1 MNVLFLLVLFV
12 PLLIYLGDG
21 KWRES
26 LVYCLVIG
34 FAQDP
39 LRKIAPNQPVAYVG
53 LVLVGILLTAV
64 ILYNRIGRVSLP
76 QLFSGQQQLITAVN
90 LFLALLVLQTLNSF
104 LGLSS
109 WYHTVIG
116 IGFYSAP
123 LITMWL
129 GFQFGLKP
137 AAIQRFLQIYI
148 GLALFFAFTLLLAY
162 QGYKGPLFSEVT
174 GGVQILVAGV
184 GYVQG
189 YTGFWRSSEVAGWHL
204 ATCACFIFI
213 LAVQRRKPLPIAL
226 GSALVITLMV
236 IATLTG
242 RRKALAMVGA
252 FLAFFSLLIAWRG
265 DPRVRNSVIGG
276 VFGGV
281 ALLYLLV
288 SVGGNP
294 IGGGTSG
301 AFLERGL
308 SVWGDLYARL
318 VTFGSASVN
327 IALQASGVLGAGV
340 GAAAQGAASL
350 GQGMQG
356 NFGAGEGGLAKII
369 FELGAMGFLLLL
381 VTIGLLAQ
389 LFLRIVG
396 QLRYAPPSYGL
407 LNLGLLAYLIANV
420 LNFTS
425 ASQVYGDPFV
435 LIILG
440 LSAGF
445 ILAAPPVI
453 QAHLREQRELA
464 EALTAVSASTL
475 PAPAPPRVSHS

>member
-1 MNVLFLLVLFV
+1 MNVLFLLVLFL

-21 KWRES
+21 KWRAS
-26 LVYCLVIG
+26 VVYCLVIG
-34 FAQDP
+34 YAQDP
-39 LRKIAPNQPVAYVG
+39 LRKIAPNQPALYVG
-53 LVLVGILLTAV
+53 LVLVGIVLTAW

-76 QLFSGQQQLITAVN
+76 QLFSGQQQLISAVN

-109 WYHTVIG
+109 WYHTLIG
-116 IGFYSAP
+116 IGFYSSP
-123 LITMWL
+123 LITLWL

-137 AAIQRFLQIYI
+137 AAIQRFLVVYI
-148 GLALFFAFTLLLAY
+148 GLALAFAVTLLLAY

-204 ATCACFIFI
+204 ATCACFVFI
-213 LAVQRRKPLPIAL
+213 LVVQRRQPLPIAL
-226 GSALVITLMV
+226 GSALVATLMV

-242 RRKALAMVGA
+242 RRKSLAMVGA
-252 FLAFFSLLIAWRG
+252 FLASFSLLILWRG
-265 DPRVRNSVIGG
+265 DSRVRGSVIGG
-276 VFGGV
+276 VFGG
-281 ALLYLLV
+281 AAILYLLV
-288 SVGGNP
+288 TVVGNP
-294 IGGGTSG
+294 IGGGTSV
-301 AFLERGL
+301 AFLERGQT
-308 SVWGDLYARL
+308 VWGDLYARL
-318 VTFGSASVN
+318 VTFGSGTVK
-327 IALQASGVLGAGV
+327 IALEASGLLGAGV

-350 GQGMQG
+350 GKGAQG

-369 FELGAMGFLLLL
+369 FELGAAGFLLVL
-381 VTIGLLAQ
+381 VTIGLLGK
-389 LFLRIVG
+389 LFIRIIG
-396 QLRYAPPSYGL
+396 ELRYAPPSYGL
-407 LNLGLLAYLIANV
+407 LNLGLVAYLIANV
-420 LNFTS
+420 LNFTT

-445 ILAAPPVI
+445 ILASPPVI

-464 EALTAVSASTL
+464 ERLPPVGPSTL
-475 PAPAPPRVSHS
+475 PAPAPPGVSHS

>member
-1 MNVLFLLVLFV
+1 MNVLFLLVLFL

-26 LVYCLVIG
+26 VVYCLVIG
-34 FAQDP
+34 FVQDP
-39 LRKIAPNQPVAYVG
+39 LRKIAPNQPVLYVG
-53 LVLVGILLTAV
+53 LVLFGIVLTAV

-76 QLFSGQQQLITAVN
+76 QLFSGQEQLITAVN
-90 LFLALLVLQTLNSF
+90 LFMGLLVLQTLNSF

-109 WYHTVIG
+109 WYHTLIG

-123 LITMWL
+123 LITVWL

-137 AAIQRFLQIYI
+137 AAIQRFLIVYI
-148 GLALFFAFTLLLAY
+148 GLALAFAFTLLLAY

-204 ATCACFIFI
+204 ATGACFVFI

-226 GSALVITLMV
+226 GSALVVTLMV

-242 RRKALAMVGA
+242 RRKSVAMVGA
-252 FLAFFSLLIAWRG
+252 FLASFSLLIAWRG
-265 DPRVRNSVIGG
+265 DSKVRSSVIGG
-276 VFGGV
+276 VFGGA
-281 ALLYLLV
+281 ALIFLLV

-294 IGGGTSG
+294 VGGGTSV
-301 AFLERGL
+301 AFVERGL
-308 SVWGDLYARL
+308 TVWGDLYSRL

-369 FELGAMGFLLLL
+369 FELGAAGFLLM
-381 VTIGLLAQ
+381 VVMIGLLAK
-389 LFLRIVG
+389 LFIRIIG

-407 LNLGLLAYLIANV
+407 LNLGLVAYLIANV
-420 LNFTS
+420 LNFTT

-453 QAHLREQRELA
+453 QAHLHEQRELA
-464 EALTAVSASTL
+464 DRLPPVGASNL
-475 PAPAPPRVSHS
+475 PAPAPPSVSRS

>member
-1 MNVLFLLVLFV
+1 MNVLLLVVLFI

-21 KWRES
+21 KWREAV
-26 LVYCLVIG
+26 VYCVVIG

-39 LRKIAPNQPVAYVG
+39 LRKIAPNQPALYVG
-53 LVLVGILLTAV
+53 LVLIGILLTAV
-64 ILYNRIGRVSLP
+64 ILYNRIGQINLP
-76 QLFSGQQQLITAVN
+76 QLFSGQQQLISVVN
-90 LFLALLVLQTLNSF
+90 LFVALLILQTLNS
-104 LGLSS
+104 LLTLSS
-109 WYHTVIG
+109 WYHTLIG

-137 AAIQRFLQIYI
+137 AEVQRFFQVYI
-148 GLALFFAFTLLLAY
+148 VLALLFAFTLFLSY
-162 QGYKGPLFSEVT
+162 QGYQGTLFEEVT
-174 GGVQILVAGV
+174 GGVQILVEGV

-213 LAVQRRKPLPIAL
+213 LAVQRRKPLPIAI

-236 IATLTG
+236 IASLTG
-242 RRKALAMVGA
+242 RRKAVAMIAA
-252 FLAFFSLLIAWRG
+252 FLASFSLLIAWRG
-265 DPRVRNSVIGG
+265 DSRVRGSVVAG

-281 ALLYLLV
+281 AFLYLLV
-288 SVGGNP
+288 SLGVNP
-294 IGGGTSG
+294 VSGGTSG
-301 AFLERGL
+301 AFLDRAL
-308 SVWGDLYARL
+308 TVWGDLYTRL
-318 VTFGSASVN
+318 VTFGGATAN
-327 IALQASGVLGAGV
+327 IALQASGVIGSGV
-340 GAAAQGAASL
+340 GAVAQGAASL
-350 GQGMQG
+350 GQGAQG

-369 FELGAMGFLLLL
+369 FELGAAGFLLML
-381 VTIGLLAQ
+381 VTIGLLIQ
-389 LFLRIVG
+389 LFIRIVG

-407 LNLGLLAYLIANV
+407 LNLGLLAFLAANV
-420 LNFTS
+420 LNFAS

-453 QAHLREQRELA
+453 QAHLREQRQLA
-464 EALTAVSASTL
+464 EHLPAVSASAL
-475 PAPAPPRVSHS
+475 PAPEPSGVSRS